1 MNHLA
6 IECPRCRE
14 WMSLSEFDI
23 TWSAAEGLTVRDEI
37 ECPNPDCGVYLRVEK
52 GEAIYPREP

>member
-14 WMSLSEFDI
+14 WMSLSEFDV
-23 TWSAAEGLTVRDEI
+23 TWTAAEGLTVKGEI
-37 ECPNPDCGVYLRVEK
+37 KCPNPDCALVFRVELD
-52 GEAIYPREP
+52 EAIYEKG